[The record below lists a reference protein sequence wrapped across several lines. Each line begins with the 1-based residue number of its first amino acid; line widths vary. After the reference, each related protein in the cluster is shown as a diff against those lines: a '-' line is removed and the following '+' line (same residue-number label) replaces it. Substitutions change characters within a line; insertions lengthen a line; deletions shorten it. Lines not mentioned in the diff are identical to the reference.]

1 MAQSHILVGASETRA
16 DPAIRRIGATDLMD
30 ALAKG
35 LEDFSAMPSH
45 ALFLCVMYPLIG
57 MLLAGLTLGFAI
69 VPLLYPLAAGFALLG
84 PVAALGL
91 YELSRRREAGVAV
104 SPLNALDVLRSPSIG
119 AIVALAVLL
128 MILFLIWLATANA
141 IYVANFGYAPPASVG
156 QFLHDVLFT
165 PAGRNLILLGNGIG
179 FLFAVV
185 VLTISVVSFPLLLER
200 DAGAVVALLTS
211 VRAVRANPLTMAL
224 WGLLVAALLF
234 VGSLPLFIGL
244 PVVLPVLGHAT
255 WLLFRK
261 VVEPDPNRSQS
272 TIRGRRGRATR
283 QTSGGAFP
291 VGAERW
297 RAARCRSLG
306 WPGRMR
312 RRPGAMPP
320 RPPRKPA
327 ANHVEHRR
335 EDQAECGDADHAG
348 EHRSAQGLPQ
358 LGAGAHR
365 PHHRRHAEDEG
376 ERGHQ
381 DRAEPPSASTAAAPG
396 RVRRLR
402 AAWRTRRSGSRSW
415 RPDR

>member
-128 MILFLIWLATANA
+128 MILFLIWIATANA
-141 IYVANFGYAPPASVG
+141 IYVANFGYAPPTSVG

-234 VGSLPLFIGL
+234 VGSLPLFLGL

-255 WLLFRK
+255 WHLFRK
-261 VVEPDPNRSQS
+261 VVEPDPNPQPEYHPRSQ
-272 TIRGRRGRATR
+272 
-283 QTSGGAFP
+283 
-291 VGAERW
+291 
-297 RAARCRSLG
+297 
-306 WPGRMR
+306 
-312 RRPGAMPP
+312 
-320 RPPRKPA
+320 
-327 ANHVEHRR
+327 
-335 EDQAECGDADHAG
+335 
-348 EHRSAQGLPQ
+348 
-358 LGAGAHR
+358 
-365 PHHRRHAEDEG
+365 
-376 ERGHQ
+376 
-381 DRAEPPSASTAAAPG
+381 
-396 RVRRLR
+396 
-402 AAWRTRRSGSRSW
+402 GSRYAADFPAVLFPW
-415 RPDR
+415 ARER